1 MKECKDRGF
10 VHSIESFGTVDGP
23 GIRLTVFFQGCP
35 MRCLYCHNPDTWAPG
50 RGTPMT
56 VEEILEIFRKNK
68 SFYQKG
74 GITATGGEPL
84 MQLSF
89 LTELFEKARAEDIH
103 TCLDT
108 SGILFR
114 RSRKEEYQRL
124 LKSTRLI
131 LLDIKHAFPE
141 EHKKLTGQPQA
152 PVLDF
157 LDFTAEEKVP
167 VIIRHVIVKGFT
179 DSPKELEEVGKLL
192 ARYPNI
198 KGLEVL
204 PYHNMGEQKYE
215 SLKLP
220 YPLKGMEN
228 LSQDEAAKARKII
241 LESFQR
247 HRSPSSLS

>member
-1 MKECKDRGF
+1 MIDLEGRVSPVYEG
-10 VHSIESFGTVDGP
+10 SGTVGP
-23 GIRLTVFFQGCP
+23 FSFPFKVWKTDQVAVAVKESEDAVPRLLGPSEFTVSLGE
-35 MRCLYCHNPDTWAPG
+35 D
-50 RGTPMT
+50 
-56 VEEILEIFRKNK
+56 
-68 SFYQKG
+68 KG
-74 GITATGGEPL
+74 GTVTLNVPLATGGKL
-84 MQLSF
+84 VILSDIPY
-89 LTELFEKARAEDIH
+89 LQSVALENMGLFNPEDLEKAWDTNTALIQQLKEKLDRAV
-103 TCLDT
+103 LAP
-108 SGILFR
+108 LFG
-114 RSRKEEYQRL
+114 E
-124 LKSTRLI
+124 T
-131 LLDIKHAFPE
+131 PE
-141 EHKKLTGQPQA
+141 EPVDGFERQ
-152 PVLDF
+152 VLDF

-179 DSPKELEEVGKLL
+179 DSPKELEQVGKLL

-241 LESFQR
+241 LESFQQ

>member
-1 MKECKDRGF
+1 MKECKKQGYI
-10 VHSIESFGTVDGP
+10 HSIESFGTVDGP

-35 MRCLYCHNPDTWAPG
+35 MRCLYCHNPDTWTPKG
-50 RGTPMT
+50 GTPVT
-56 VEEILEIFRKNK
+56 VEEILDIYKKNK

-84 MQLSF
+84 MQLAF
-89 LTELFEKARAEDIH
+89 LTELFEQAGARHIH

-114 RSRKEEYQRL
+114 ENRKEEYKRL
-124 LKSTRLI
+124 LKATRLI
-131 LLDIKHAFPE
+131 LLDIKHAFPR
-141 EHKKLTGQPQA
+141 EHKKLTGQPQT

-157 LDFTAEEKVP
+157 LDLTTEEKVP

-179 DSPKELEEVGKLL
+179 DSPRELEEVGRIM
-192 ARYPNI
+192 AAHPNI

-204 PYHNMGEQKYE
+204 PYHNMGEKKYE
-215 SLKLP
+215 ELNLP

-228 LSQDEAAKARKII
+228 LSRKEASRARTII

-247 HRSPSSLS
+247 HRLPSSLS